1 VSNPGAGGQADR
13 LGWTRFELEGSSTGE
28 MGSVANTGLKAGKIR
43 PSARSR
49 SNARPPLEP
58 VKDRRGEHV
67 AVVQRARLLAGA
79 VRAVDKYGYAHATV
93 SEITALAHV
102 SRRTFYELFDGS
114 EECLL
119 AMFEEVL
126 GRARAQVATAE
137 LDGLPWRERVRGSLW
152 AILCF
157 LDAEPML
164 ARVGVV
170 QSARGGPRIV
180 ELRER
185 LFAELASVIDEGREA
200 DSRGGDCPE
209 LTAEGLV
216 GAVVSILHT
225 RLVRGEQVPLKDLQG
240 ELMAM
245 ILAPYLG
252 PAAARA
258 ERNRKA
264 PAPLAIP
271 ASSSG
276 MDTGSVRSAMV
287 SAERDPLHGLSMRF
301 TYRTAC
307 VLEAVATEP
316 GMSNRG
322 VGNAAGIPDQ
332 GQLSKLL
339 ARLQGLGLV
348 ENTAPVRKGAAN
360 AWQLTDAGEQVAR
373 VVGMG
378 ALVGA
383 PQ

>member
-1 VSNPGAGGQADR
+1 
-13 LGWTRFELEGSSTGE
+13 
-28 MGSVANTGLKAGKIR
+28 MGSVART
-43 PSARSR
+43 SR
-49 SNARPPLEP
+49 TRLTAVR
-58 VKDRRGEHV
+58 DRRGEHV

-102 SRRTFYELFDGS
+102 SRRTFYELFAGS

-119 AMFEEVL
+119 VMYEEVL
-126 GRARAQVATAE
+126 GRARAQVASAE
-137 LDGLPWRERVRGSLW
+137 LDGLAWRERVRGGLW

-157 LDAEPML
+157 LDAEPVL
-164 ARVGVV
+164 ARVAVV
-170 QSARGGPRIV
+170 ESAKGGPRIA

-185 LFAELASVIDEGREA
+185 LIAQLADILDEGRSA
-200 DSRGGDCPE
+200 GNRAADCPQ

-216 GAVVSILHT
+216 GAVLSILHT
-225 RLVRGEQVPLKDLQG
+225 RLVRGEQQPLTSLQG

-245 ILAPYLG
+245 IVAPYLG
-252 PAAARA
+252 SAAARA
-258 ERNRKA
+258 ERKRPVPAPIAASVPASKANGTIAGA
-264 PAPLAIP
+264 PAV
-271 ASSSG
+271 G
-276 MDTGSVRSAMV
+276 
-287 SAERDPLHGLSMRF
+287 AEPDPLHGISMRF

-307 VLEAVATEP
+307 VLEAVAAEP

-322 VGNAAGIPDQ
+322 VGNASGIPDQ

-348 ENTAPVRKGAAN
+348 ENTAPNRRGAAN
-360 AWQLTDAGEQVAR
+360 AWSLTTAGEQVAR

-378 ALVGA
+378 AVVGA
-383 PQ
+383 AAQ

>member
-1 VSNPGAGGQADR
+1 VLVSVADR
-13 LGWTRFELEGSSTGE
+13 ARRTRAAKATSS
-28 MGSVANTGLKAGKIR
+28 
-43 PSARSR
+43 RSR
-49 SNARPPLEP
+49 SAARAQLE
-58 VKDRRGEHV
+58 VAKDRRDAHV

-102 SRRTFYELFDGS
+102 SRRTFYELFAGS

-126 GRARAQVATAE
+126 GRASAQPTTAE
-137 LDGLPWRERVRGSLW
+137 LDGLAWREKVRSGLW
-152 AILCF
+152 AILSF
-157 LDAEPML
+157 LDAEPVL

-170 QSARGGPRIV
+170 QSARGGPQIA

-185 LFAELASVIDEGREA
+185 LFAQLTAVIDEGRSA
-200 DSRGGDCPE
+200 GGRVVDCPE
-209 LTAEGLV
+209 VTAEGLV
-216 GAVVSILHT
+216 GAVLSILHT
-225 RLVRGEQVPLKDLQG
+225 RLVRGEQQPLKNLQG

-245 ILAPYLG
+245 IVAPYLG

-258 ERNRKA
+258 ERGRSA
-264 PAPLAIP
+264 PAPLAP
-271 ASSSG
+271 PTSSTSADGSIVSG
-276 MDTGSVRSAMV
+276 AVV
-287 SAERDPLHGLSMRF
+287 SAERDPLHGISMRF

-307 VLEAVATEP
+307 VLEAVAAEP

-339 ARLQGLGLV
+339 SRLQGLGLV

-360 AWQLTDAGEQVAR
+360 AWQLTPEGEQVAR

-378 ALVGA
+378 AAVGA
-383 PQ
+383 AAQ

>member
-1 VSNPGAGGQADR
+1 V
-13 LGWTRFELEGSSTGE
+13 
-28 MGSVANTGLKAGKIR
+28 SVAGSARQTR
-43 PSARSR
+43 PVKTSRSR
-49 SNARPPLEP
+49 SVGRPRLAA
-58 VKDRRGEHV
+58 VKDRQDAHV

-102 SRRTFYELFDGS
+102 SRRTFYELFAGG

-126 GRARAQVATAE
+126 GRVRRQVAAAE
-137 LDGLPWRERVRGSLW
+137 LDGLAWREQVRNGLW
-152 AILCF
+152 AILSF
-157 LDAEPML
+157 LDAEPVL
-164 ARVGVV
+164 GRVVVV
-170 QSARGGPRIV
+170 QSARGGAQII

-185 LFAELASVIDEGREA
+185 LFAQLASVIDQGRSA
-200 DSRGGDCPE
+200 GGRVADCPE

-216 GAVVSILHT
+216 GAVLSILHT
-225 RLVRGEQVPLKDLQG
+225 RLVRGEQQPLKSLQG
-240 ELMAM
+240 ELTAM

-258 ERNRKA
+258 ERNRPAPSPLPA
-264 PAPLAIP
+264 PAP
-271 ASSSG
+271 SG
-276 MDTGSVRSAMV
+276 NANGSISNGTPVG
-287 SAERDPLHGLSMRF
+287 AERDPLHGVSMRF

-307 VLEAVATEP
+307 VLEAVAAEP

-339 ARLQGLGLV
+339 ARLQGLGLI
-348 ENTAPVRKGAAN
+348 ENTAPLRRGAAN
-360 AWQLTDAGEQVAR
+360 AWKLTPEGEQIAR

-378 ALVGA
+378 AVVGA
-383 PQ
+383 SK

>member
-1 VSNPGAGGQADR
+1 
-13 LGWTRFELEGSSTGE
+13 
-28 MGSVANTGLKAGKIR
+28 MGSVAHTGRTRLKVVR
-43 PSARSR
+43 
-49 SNARPPLEP
+49 
-58 VKDRRGEHV
+58 DRRGEHV

-79 VRAVDKYGYAHATV
+79 VRAVEKYGYAHATV

-102 SRRTFYELFDGS
+102 SRRTFYELFTGS

-119 AMFEEVL
+119 AMYEEVL
-126 GRARAQVATAE
+126 GRGRMQVQAAE
-137 LDGLPWRERVRGSLW
+137 LDGLAWRERVRGGLW
-152 AILCF
+152 AILSF
-157 LDAEPML
+157 LDAEPVL
-164 ARVGVV
+164 ARVAIL
-170 QSARGGPRIV
+170 QSARGGPRII

-185 LFAELASVIDEGREA
+185 LFAELASVIDEGRDA
-200 DSRGGDCPE
+200 GSRGGDCPE

-216 GAVVSILHT
+216 GAVLSILHT
-225 RLVRGEQVPLKDLQG
+225 RLVRGTLKGTSEHAPLKSLQG

-245 ILAPYLG
+245 IVAPYLG

-258 ERNRKA
+258 ERTRSA
-264 PAPLAIP
+264 PAPLAAP
-271 ASSSG
+271 VPNASAESG
-276 MDTGSVRSAMV
+276 IAGGSMV
-287 SAERDPLHGLSMRF
+287 SAERDPLHGVSMRF

-307 VLEAVATEP
+307 VLEAVAAEP

-322 VGNAAGIPDQ
+322 VGDAAGIPDQ

-360 AWQLTDAGEQVAR
+360 AWELTPEGEQVAQ

-378 ALVGA
+378 AAGRVSA
-383 PQ
+383 

>member
-1 VSNPGAGGQADR
+1 
-13 LGWTRFELEGSSTGE
+13 
-28 MGSVANTGLKAGKIR
+28 M
-43 PSARSR
+43 
-49 SNARPPLEP
+49 
-58 VKDRRGEHV
+58 
-67 AVVQRARLLAGA
+67 VQRARLLTGA
-79 VRAVDKYGYAHATV
+79 VRAVDKYGYAHTTV
-93 SEITALAHV
+93 SEVTALAHV
-102 SRRTFYELFDGS
+102 SRRTFYELFAGS

-119 AMFEEVL
+119 AMYEGVL
-126 GRARAQVATAE
+126 GRAHSLVETAE
-137 LDGLPWRERVRGSLW
+137 LDPPLRGPGGLAWRERMRGGLW

-157 LDAEPML
+157 LDAEPVL
-164 ARVGVV
+164 ARVAVV
-170 QSARGGPRIV
+170 QSARGGPQIV

-185 LFAELASVIDEGREA
+185 LFAQLAAFIDEGRSA
-200 DSRGGDCPE
+200 GGRVTDCPQ

-225 RLVRGEQVPLKDLQG
+225 RLVRGDEQPLKNLQG

-245 ILAPYLG
+245 IVAPYLG
-252 PAAARA
+252 TSAARA
-258 ERNRKA
+258 ERNR
-264 PAPLAIP
+264 PALAALEVP
-271 ASSSG
+271 ASS
-276 MDTGSVRSAMV
+276 TSADGDVPRGTIV

-307 VLEAVATEP
+307 VLEAVAADP

-348 ENTAPVRKGAAN
+348 ENTAPPRRGAAN
-360 AWQLTDAGEQVAR
+360 AWQLTPEGEQVAR

-378 ALVGA
+378 AVVGA
-383 PQ
+383 AAR

>member
-1 VSNPGAGGQADR
+1 
-13 LGWTRFELEGSSTGE
+13 
-28 MGSVANTGLKAGKIR
+28 MGSVAQAGRTRLKVVR
-43 PSARSR
+43 
-49 SNARPPLEP
+49 
-58 VKDRRGEHV
+58 DRRGEHV

-102 SRRTFYELFDGS
+102 SRRTFYELFAGS

-119 AMFEEVL
+119 AMYEEVL
-126 GRARAQVATAE
+126 GRARLQVQAAE
-137 LDGLPWRERVRGSLW
+137 LDGLAWRERVRGGLW

-157 LDAEPML
+157 LDAEPVL
-164 ARVGVV
+164 ARVAIV
-170 QSARGGPRIV
+170 QSARGGPQII

-185 LFAELASVIDEGREA
+185 LFAQSASAIDEGRSA
-200 DSRGGDCPE
+200 GGRVVDCPE

-216 GAVVSILHT
+216 GAVLSILHT
-225 RLVRGEQVPLKDLQG
+225 RMVRGTLKGTPHRGGQASEHAPLKSLQG

-258 ERNRKA
+258 ERNRPA
-264 PAPLAIP
+264 PAPLAAP
-271 ASSSG
+271 ASS
-276 MDTGSVRSAMV
+276 TGADGAVAGGAMV
-287 SAERDPLHGLSMRF
+287 SAERDPLHGISMRF

-307 VLEAVATEP
+307 VLDAVAAEP

-348 ENTAPVRKGAAN
+348 QNTAPLRRGAAN
-360 AWQLTDAGEQVAR
+360 AWKLTPEGEQVAQ

-378 ALVGA
+378 AVGRVGA
-383 PQ
+383 

>member
-1 VSNPGAGGQADR
+1 V
-13 LGWTRFELEGSSTGE
+13 
-28 MGSVANTGLKAGKIR
+28 SVADSTRRARPAKA
-43 PSARSR
+43 ARSR
-49 SNARPPLEP
+49 SAACTTQPVA
-58 VKDRRGEHV
+58 VKDRQDAHV

-102 SRRTFYELFDGS
+102 SRRTFYELFSGS

-126 GRARAQVATAE
+126 GRARAQMAAAE
-137 LDGLPWRERVRGSLW
+137 LDGLAWRERVRGGLW

-157 LDAEPML
+157 LDAEPVL
-164 ARVGVV
+164 ARVAVV
-170 QSARGGPRIV
+170 QSAKGGPQIA

-185 LFAELASVIDEGREA
+185 LFAQLAGIVDEGRSA
-200 DSRGGDCPE
+200 GGRVADCPQ

-216 GAVVSILHT
+216 GAVLSILHT
-225 RLVRGEQVPLKDLQG
+225 RVVRGEQQPLKSLQG

-245 ILAPYLG
+245 IVAPYLG
-252 PAAARA
+252 SAAARA
-258 ERNRKA
+258 ERKRPA
-264 PAPLAIP
+264 PAPIQALV
-271 ASSSG
+271 SSAKANG
-276 MDTGSVRSAMV
+276 AVAGATAVG
-287 SAERDPLHGLSMRF
+287 AEPDPLHGISMRF

-307 VLEAVATEP
+307 VLEAVAAEP

-339 ARLQGLGLV
+339 ARLQSLGLV
-348 ENTAPVRKGAAN
+348 ENTAPNRRGAAN
-360 AWQLTDAGEQVAR
+360 AWSLTAAGEQVAR
-373 VVGMG
+373 VVGIGG
-378 ALVGA
+378 AVVGVGA
-383 PQ
+383 